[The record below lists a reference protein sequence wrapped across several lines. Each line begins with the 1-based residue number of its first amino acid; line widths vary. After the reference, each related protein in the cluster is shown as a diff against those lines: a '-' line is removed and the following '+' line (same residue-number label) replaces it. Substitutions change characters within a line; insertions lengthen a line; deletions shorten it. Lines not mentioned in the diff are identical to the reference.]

1 MTNSHNAPTKEMTM
15 NKNISA
21 GADFSKELIQYATL
35 GAVFQIIFGLLAS
48 VGGFLKGDIV
58 SWQDYVLLGTPIV
71 VFVFGLVSL
80 VLLRRGKL
88 IQGTNLVFIANLIL
102 PIVAI
107 LLQTGLG
114 WAVFVYALTSSM
126 MLIWRAMP
134 NVTRRWTFVLTALAL
149 ALIVA
154 VEWFNPPVRVAAGN
168 ELSIFFYTASVI
180 LTAVFLLQSARHA
193 WEKVINT
200 SLQLKITVWMGAT
213 LIVVATIL
221 IIYSV
226 ITSRQEAIRFAES
239 DILSDAEARAG
250 FLRAEAEIPMDTAR
264 ALAQALT
271 AVRNPDANLSMSRE
285 QVNAMLYQVLLQNH
299 SFLGT
304 YTLWEPNAFD
314 GQDASFRNQP
324 AHDASGRFIPYWVRD
339 DDGSISVIALEQY
352 ETPGIG
358 DWYLLP
364 RQTKKEVTV
373 APLIYPIQGVDTVM
387 ASFVAPVIYEGEF
400 YGIVGIDAPISFV
413 QEVVDAVD
421 LYDGSAQAI
430 VVTASGNLI
439 GVSGQPELIN
449 QPASRVLAD
458 FATLQPRIAARE
470 AFTSLSEDGQYLR
483 VFAPITIG
491 QTDTPW
497 SFILVVPFAKVT
509 AQATSLAIRET
520 IIGIVLTVLALALI
534 WLLSSRIAR
543 PLRALTDTA
552 VAISQGN
559 LDMQAQVDAKDETGT
574 LATAFNRMTAQL
586 RDFIASLESRV
597 AERTRNL
604 ELAAEVGRTVSQVRA
619 LDVMLK
625 DAAELI
631 RAQFDLYYVQV
642 YLVNPAQTHLVLQAG
657 TGEVGAALLSHKHQL
672 PLNTGSING
681 RAAVEKRP
689 EVISDTASST
699 VFKPNPLLPNTRSE
713 MAVPLIVGD
722 RVVGVLDMQS
732 DQAGSLNQ
740 DVLPAFEALAG
751 QLAIA
756 IQNANLLAE
765 AEQARAEVEKQARR
779 LVRAGWKDY
788 LDSIHRPEQM
798 GYVFEQD
805 QVLPLDSETVLQEE
819 SDALAVPI
827 SLTGEQ
833 LGSLVVEV
841 EQERQTSQTVE
852 LVNIVARQVA
862 QQLESLRLLESAER
876 YRFEAE
882 EASRRLTREGWEEY
896 FNTKTGQSLGYLYDL
911 KEVKPI
917 ESETALAAE
926 AALAVP
932 VKVRDEIIGK
942 LTVLDVDSA
951 DPETLELVNTV
962 SERLSEH
969 IESLRLLEETQ
980 RGQVELNKRAR
991 QLAAVSKI
999 STVSSRELDI
1009 QKMLAT
1015 VVHMTQRE
1023 FGLYHA
1029 HVFTYNEHAGHLQI
1043 IACGWKEGDEH
1054 EGTHGTTV
1062 IPLEQE
1068 QSLVARAART
1078 RQPVVVN
1085 DVHNEPSWLPNPL
1098 LPDTASELAVPLVIG
1113 DEVLGVLDVQSDR
1126 LNAFSDEDVNI
1137 QATLAAQVA
1146 TALQNA
1152 RSFSR
1157 AQRQAEREA
1166 MLNAISQKIQSA
1178 TSVEAVLQIAAR
1190 ELGHALGAPRAIA
1203 QLSMKDHN

>member
-1 MTNSHNAPTKEMTM
+1 VILAFIGIEVWNP
-15 NKNISA
+15 
-21 GADFSKELIQYATL
+21 GFR
-35 GAVFQIIFGLLAS
+35 GLS
-48 VGGFLKGDIV
+48 
-58 SWQDYVLLGTPIV
+58 
-71 VFVFGLVSL
+71 
-80 VLLRRGKL
+80 
-88 IQGTNLVFIANLIL
+88 N
-102 PIVAI
+102 
-107 LLQTGLG
+107 
-114 WAVFVYALTSSM
+114 
-126 MLIWRAMP
+126 
-134 NVTRRWTFVLTALAL
+134 
-149 ALIVA
+149 VA
-154 VEWFNPPVRVAAGN
+154 VNITPVVIA
-168 ELSIFFYTASVI
+168 LASVI
-180 LTAVFLLQSARHA
+180 LLAFIVRQA
-193 WEKVINT
+193 WDKFINS

-213 LIVVATIL
+213 LTIVAVIL
-221 IIYSV
+221 IAYSA

-239 DILSDAEARAG
+239 DILSDAKARAG
-250 FLRAEAEIPMDTAR
+250 FLRAEAEIPLDTAR
-264 ALAQALT
+264 ALAHALT
-271 AVRNPDANLSMSRE
+271 AVRNPDTNLSMSRD
-285 QVNAMLYQVLLQNH
+285 QVNAMLYQVLLQNR

-314 GQDASFRNQP
+314 GLDVSFRNQL
-324 AHDASGRFIPYWVRD
+324 AHDTSGRFIPYWVRG

-387 ASFVAPVIYEGEF
+387 ASFVVPVVYEGEF

-413 QEVVDAVD
+413 QEIVDAVD

-430 VVTASGNLI
+430 VLTASGTLV

-449 QPASRVLAD
+449 QPASQVFAD
-458 FATLQPRIAARE
+458 FAILQPRIEARE

-483 VFAPITIG
+483 VFAPINIG

-509 AQATSLAIRET
+509 AEATNLAMRQI
-520 IIGIVLTVLALALI
+520 IIGIVLTVLALALV
-534 WLLSSRIAR
+534 WLLSSRIVR
-543 PLRALTDTA
+543 PLRALTDVA

-574 LATAFNRMTAQL
+574 LATAFNRMTSQL
-586 RDFIASLESRV
+586 RDFISTLESRV

-642 YLVNPAQTHLVLQAG
+642 YLVNPAQTHLTLQAG
-657 TGEVGAALLSHKHQL
+657 TGEVGAALLSRQHQL

-681 RAAVEKRP
+681 RAAIEKRP
-689 EVISDTASST
+689 EVISNTANST
-699 VFKPNPLLPNTRSE
+699 VFKPNPLLPETRSE
-713 MAVPLIVGD
+713 MAVPLMIGD

-732 DQAGSLNQ
+732 ENAGSLNQ

-765 AEQARAEVEKQARR
+765 AEQARAEVETQARR
-779 LVRAGWKDY
+779 LVRASWQDY
-788 LDSIHRPEQM
+788 MDALHRPEQT
-798 GYVFEQD
+798 GFVFEQN
-805 QVLPLDSETVLQEE
+805 QVTPLDSEAASQEQP
-819 SDALAVPI
+819 DALTAPI

-841 EQERQTSQTVE
+841 EQERQTPQTVE
-852 LVNIVARQVA
+852 LVKIVARQVA
-862 QQLESLRLLESAER
+862 QQIENLRLLETAER
-876 YRFEAE
+876 YRFDAE
-882 EASRRLTREGWEEY
+882 QAARRLTREGWEEY
-896 FNTKTGQSLGYLYDL
+896 FSTKAGQSLSYLYDL
-911 KEVKPI
+911 NEVRPQEPDEAGLNTESALSIPI
-917 ESETALAAE
+917 
-926 AALAVP
+926 
-932 VKVRDEIIGK
+932 KVRDETIGK
-942 LTVLDVDSA
+942 LAILDVDS
-951 DPETLELVNTV
+951 DNLDVLELVNTV
-962 SERLSEH
+962 SERLSQH

-980 RGQVELNKRAR
+980 LGQLELNRRAR
-991 QLAAVSKI
+991 QLAAVSQI

-1015 VVHMTQRE
+1015 VVQMTQRE

-1029 HVFTYNEHAGHLQI
+1029 HVFTYNERAGHLEI
-1043 IACGWKEGDEH
+1043 VACGWKEGDENEGSH
-1054 EGTHGTTV
+1054 ETTI
-1062 IPLEQE
+1062 IPLDQE
-1068 QSLVARAART
+1068 QSLVARAARS

-1085 DVHNEPSWLPNPL
+1085 DVRSEPGWLPNPL

-1113 DEVLGVLDVQSDR
+1113 DEVLGVLDVQSEH
-1126 LNAFSDEDVNI
+1126 LNTFTEENINI

-1190 ELGHALGAPRAIA
+1190 ELGHALGAPRTIA
-1203 QLSMKDHN
+1203 QLSMKDNN